1 MCLYL
6 TWFWHITL
14 QENRSITTE
23 KIIAI
28 TTKSLQYGFIA
39 TTKKFLQAVVINSE
53 AMGLYNKKNLVAINP
68 KYCNEQVDAITSLL
82 QQKQFFILRDQHRL
96 SKKVETKIKIGSK
109 YRDQKCIFA
118 LNI

>member
-39 TTKKFLQAVVINSE
+39 TTKNFLQAVVINSE

-82 QQKQFFILRDQHRL
+82 QQI
-96 SKKVETKIKIGSK
+96 T
-109 YRDQKCIFA
+109 IFYFGRPR
-118 LNI
+118 